1 MDSVFPL
8 IEAVINNQIKIIIK
22 LEFEYYVVTVYFLI
36 KEITQIEFS
45 VVKNWFYLKS
55 FCNIYNYL
63 KYSNIIHD
71 FQNI

>member
-22 LEFEYYVVTVYFLI
+22 LEFEYYVVTVYFAI

-45 VVKNWFYLKS
+45 VVKN
-55 FCNIYNYL
+55 
-63 KYSNIIHD
+63 
-71 FQNI
+71 